1 MMSRRNR
8 LAVVTLV
15 VGGLALA
22 GCATET
28 ATRTTTTRPQGAS
41 GSSASGTAAGRT
53 TSSGASNARSRTGTS
68 GKTATASSPAGTPET
83 TGIPACDDYL
93 SSYVACHRTAGI
105 YTPDQIEGHY
115 ETMRDSLLRDSQ
127 DPNIRPQLG
136 ARCTSL
142 AQTLR
147 QALHGRSCGP
157 ASPAAP
163 ASNGSTSR

>member
-8 LAVVTLV
+8 LAVATLFAA
-15 VGGLALA
+15 GLALA

-28 ATRTTTTRPQGAS
+28 ATRTTTTHPQGTS
-41 GSSASGTAAGRT
+41 GSSATGTRT
-53 TSSGASNARSRTGTS
+53 TSTSTGGSSSAPRSRAGAA
-68 GKTATASSPAGTPET
+68 GKAGAPAAGAPET

>member
-8 LAVVTLV
+8 LAVATLFA
-15 VGGLALA
+15 GGLALA

-28 ATRTTTTRPQGAS
+28 ATRTTTTHPQGTS
-41 GSSASGTAAGRT
+41 GSSATGTRT
-53 TSSGASNARSRTGTS
+53 TSTSTGGSSSAPRSR
-68 GKTATASSPAGTPET
+68 AGTAGKAGAPATGAPET